1 MMKPVVEERNIAKLF
16 SVRGKVVLITGA
28 GGLGGY
34 LAKGFAEN
42 GAHVV
47 VTDVVPGRA
56 QALADSLCER
66 GFACRGCVLDQ
77 TDKAAVEAVV
87 QSIVNG
93 QGRIDALINT
103 AAIAPCHPAEEFPED
118 ELRRVIDVNLTA
130 AVLTSQVVGRQMIAQ
145 QYGKI
150 VNIGS
155 IACLISSIP
164 HPRSRIFMYAVRSSR
179 IRTVRYTFPSVFR

>member
-93 QGRIDALINT
+93 RGASTHLSIRRPSRRVIQQRN
-103 AAIAPCHPAEEFPED
+103 FPRT

-150 VNIGS
+150 GKHRLHCRRNVPF
-155 IACLISSIP
+155 L
-164 HPRSRIFMYAVRSSR
+164 
-179 IRTVRYTFPSVFR
+179 